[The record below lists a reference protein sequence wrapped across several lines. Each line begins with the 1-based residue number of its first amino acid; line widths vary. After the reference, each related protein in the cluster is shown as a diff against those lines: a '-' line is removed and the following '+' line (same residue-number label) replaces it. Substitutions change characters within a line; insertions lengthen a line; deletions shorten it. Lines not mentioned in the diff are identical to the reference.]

1 MRIGFIGTGN
11 MASAII
17 GGTSMHANINIT
29 KQLFKVGKIS
39 IDTDDHSFPET
50 WDGLIEFA
58 YAGKTYKGYLDSID
72 ICFAN
77 PGTITYNII
86 EKCIE

>member
-1 MRIGFIGTGN
+1 
-11 MASAII
+11 
-17 GGTSMHANINIT
+17 MHANINIT

-39 IDTDDHSFPET
+39 IDTDDHKFPTNWE
-50 WDGLIEFA
+50 GIIEFE
-58 YAGKTYKGYLDSID
+58 YADKTYKGYLDGID

-77 PGTITYNII
+77 LGTITYNII